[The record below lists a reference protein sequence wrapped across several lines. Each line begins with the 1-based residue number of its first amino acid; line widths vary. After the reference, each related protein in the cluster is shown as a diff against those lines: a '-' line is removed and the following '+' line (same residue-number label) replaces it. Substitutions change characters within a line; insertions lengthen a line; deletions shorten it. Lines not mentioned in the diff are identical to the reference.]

1 MANVAPQRAVK
12 NGPESRWP
20 GRTQNPRS
28 NMWKRSQLGLLLS
41 LAAAACMW
49 LYVQRVMIPYQRA
62 DAQVKQRPRGNLSDL
77 YPRWLGAR
85 ELLLH
90 KRDPYAADITRE
102 IQTGYYGRPLDSA
115 RVNDPK
121 DQQAFAYPLYVV
133 FVLAP
138 TVGFPFLMV
147 QKVLLVLLIAITG
160 ASVLLWLSVAA
171 RRVSVSSTLMSI
183 VLVLGSF
190 PAIQGFKLQQLTLL
204 VAGLVAV
211 AIFAIVRQHLVT
223 AGVVL
228 ALASIKPQLVF
239 LLVVWL
245 GIWVWGNWRQRQRLF
260 WSFAV
265 SMTLLVA
272 GAELLLPGWIGE
284 FRRASA
290 AYYLYTGSGQSV
302 LDMALTPLVGS
313 AVAAVVVV
321 TLLVLVWRLRH
332 SAPHSLE
339 FQWSLAVVLATTL
352 VVIPM
357 FAPYNQVLLVP
368 AVVLIVGKVH
378 QLWKSGRVMQSLI
391 VAAAVSVIWEWL
403 AAGALVIAMLFLPG
417 TIVQKGWAAPFYTS
431 LAVPVTVL
439 AVLLA
444 GRGANF
450 LNSTTPSIGK

>member
-1 MANVAPQRAVK
+1 MPNVAPRRAVK

-20 GRTQNPRS
+20 GRTQDPRS
-28 NMWKRSQLGLLLS
+28 YMWKRSQLGVLLS
-41 LAAAACMW
+41 LAAAASMW
-49 LYVQRVMIPYQRA
+49 LYVQRVMIPYQQA

-90 KRDPYAADITRE
+90 KRDPYGADITRE
-102 IQTGYYGRPLDSA
+102 IQAGYYGRPLDPT

-138 TVGFPFLMV
+138 TVGLPFGMV
-147 QKVLLVLLIAITG
+147 QKAFLVLLIAITT
-160 ASVLLWLSVAA
+160 ASVLLWLSAA
-171 RRVSVSSTLMSI
+171 GRRVSVTAALMSI

-204 VAGLVAV
+204 VAALVAV
-211 AIFAIVRQHLVT
+211 AIFAITRQHLVA
-223 AGVVL
+223 AGVLL

-239 LLVVWL
+239 LLVMWL
-245 GIWVWGNWRQRQRLF
+245 GIWVWGNWRERQRLL

-265 SMTLLVA
+265 SITVLVG

-290 AYYLYTGSGQSV
+290 AYYRYTGSGQSV
-302 LDMALTPLVGS
+302 LDIALTPLVGR
-313 AVAAVVVV
+313 AVAAVVVL
-321 TLLVLVWRLRH
+321 TLSVLVWRLRH
-332 SAPHSLE
+332 AAQQSLE
-339 FQWSLAVVLATTL
+339 FHWSLALVLATTL

-368 AVVLIVGKVH
+368 AVILIAGKIRE
-378 QLWKSGRVMQSLI
+378 LWKSGRVMRFLI
-391 VAAAVSVIWEWL
+391 VAAAVSVIWEWI
-403 AAGALVIAMLFLPG
+403 AAGALVVAMAFLPG
-417 TIVQKGWAAPFYTS
+417 AIVRKGWAAPFYTS
-431 LAVPVTVL
+431 LAIPVTVL

-450 LNSTTPSIGK
+450 RNSTTTSIGK

>member
-1 MANVAPQRAVK
+1 MPNVAPQHAAK
-12 NGPESRWP
+12 NGADSRWP
-20 GRTQNPRS
+20 GQTQNPRF
-28 NMWKRSQLGLLLS
+28 NMWKRLQLGLLLS
-41 LAAAACMW
+41 LAAAASMW
-49 LYVQRVMIPYQRA
+49 LYVQRVMIPYQQG

-90 KRDPYAADITRE
+90 RRDPYSADITRE
-102 IQTGYYGRPLDSA
+102 IQAGYYGRPLDST

-121 DQQAFAYPLYVV
+121 DQQGFAYPLYVV
-133 FVLAP
+133 FLLAP
-138 TVGFPFLMV
+138 TVGFPFVMV
-147 QKVLLVLLIAITG
+147 QKAFLLLLIALTA
-160 ASVLLWLSVAA
+160 ASVLLWLSAA
-171 RRVSVSSTLMSI
+171 GKRVSLTTALMAI

-204 VAGLVAV
+204 VAALVAV
-211 AIFAIVRQHLVT
+211 AIFAITRERLVA
-223 AGVVL
+223 AGIL
-228 ALASIKPQLVF
+228 FALASIKPQLVF

-245 GIWVWGNWRQRQRLF
+245 GIWVWGNWRERQRLF

-265 SMTLLVA
+265 SFTVLVA
-272 GAELLLPGWIGE
+272 GAELLLPGWMRE

-290 AYYLYTGSGQSV
+290 AYYRYTGSGQSV
-302 LDMALTPLVGS
+302 LDIALTPFVGK
-313 AVAAVVVV
+313 AVAAVLVV

-332 SAPHSLE
+332 AAAQALE
-339 FQWSLAVVLATTL
+339 FHWSLALVLATTL

-368 AVVLIVGKVH
+368 PVILIVGKTH
-378 QLWKSGRVMQSLI
+378 ELWQSGRVLRFLI

-403 AAGALVIAMLFLPG
+403 AAGALVIATAFLPG
-417 TIVQKGWAAPFYTS
+417 AIVQKGWAAPFYTS
-431 LAVPVTVL
+431 LAIPVTVL

-450 LNSTTPSIGK
+450 RNSTTASIGK

>member
-1 MANVAPQRAVK
+1 
-12 NGPESRWP
+12 
-20 GRTQNPRS
+20 
-28 NMWKRSQLGLLLS
+28 
-41 LAAAACMW
+41 
-49 LYVQRVMIPYQRA
+49 
-62 DAQVKQRPRGNLSDL
+62 
-77 YPRWLGAR
+77 
-85 ELLLH
+85 
-90 KRDPYAADITRE
+90 
-102 IQTGYYGRPLDSA
+102 
-115 RVNDPK
+115 
-121 DQQAFAYPLYVV
+121 
-133 FVLAP
+133 
-138 TVGFPFLMV
+138 
-147 QKVLLVLLIAITG
+147 LLIAITA
-160 ASVLLWLSVAA
+160 ASVLLWLSAA
-171 RRVSVSSTLMSI
+171 GRRVSATSALMSI

-204 VAGLVAV
+204 VAALVAV
-211 AIFAIVRQHLVT
+211 AIFAIARQHLVT

-302 LDMALTPLVGS
+302 LDIALTPLVGS

-332 SAPHSLE
+332 SAPQSLE

-378 QLWKSGRVMQSLI
+378 QLWKSGRVMQFLI

-417 TIVQKGWAAPFYTS
+417 TIVQKAWAAPFYTS

-450 LNSTTPSIGK
+450 LNSTTASIGK

>member
-1 MANVAPQRAVK
+1 MPNVGPQHAVK
-12 NGPESRWP
+12 NRPETRWP
-20 GRTQNPRS
+20 GRTQTPRS
-28 NMWKRSQLGLLLS
+28 NMRKRSQLGLVLS
-41 LAAAACMW
+41 LAAAASMW
-49 LYVQRVMIPYQRA
+49 LYVQRIMIPYQQA
-62 DAQVKQRPRGNLSDL
+62 DAHVKQRPRGNLSDL

-90 KRDPYAADITRE
+90 KRDPYGEDITRE
-102 IQTGYYGRPLDSA
+102 IQTGYYGRPLDST

-138 TVGFPFLMV
+138 TVKLPFVVV
-147 QKVLLVLLIAITG
+147 QKAFLVLLIAITA
-160 ASVLLWLSVAA
+160 ASVLLWWSAA
-171 RRVSVSSTLMSI
+171 GRRVSATAALMSI

-190 PAIQGFKLQQLTLL
+190 PAIQGLKLQQLTLL
-204 VAGLVAV
+204 VAALVAV
-211 AIFAIVRQHLVT
+211 AVFAITRQHLVV
-223 AGVVL
+223 AGVLL

-239 LLVVWL
+239 LLVLWL
-245 GIWVWGNWRQRQRLF
+245 GIWVWGNWRERQRLF

-265 SMTLLVA
+265 SIAALVA
-272 GAELLLPGWIGE
+272 GAELLQPGWIGE

-290 AYYLYTGSGQSV
+290 AYYRYTGSGQSV
-302 LDMALTPLVGS
+302 LDIALTPLVGR

-321 TLLVLVWRLRH
+321 TLLVLVWRLRQAAQQ
-332 SAPHSLE
+332 SPE
-339 FQWSLAVVLATTL
+339 FHWSLGLVLATTL

-368 AVVLIVGKVH
+368 AVILIVGKIRE
-378 QLWKSGRVMQSLI
+378 LWKSGRVMRFLI

-403 AAGALVIAMLFLPG
+403 AAGALVIAMAFLPG
-417 TIVQKGWAAPFYTS
+417 AIVQKGWAAPFYTS
-431 LAVPVTVL
+431 LAIPVTVL

-450 LNSTTPSIGK
+450 RSSTTTNIGK